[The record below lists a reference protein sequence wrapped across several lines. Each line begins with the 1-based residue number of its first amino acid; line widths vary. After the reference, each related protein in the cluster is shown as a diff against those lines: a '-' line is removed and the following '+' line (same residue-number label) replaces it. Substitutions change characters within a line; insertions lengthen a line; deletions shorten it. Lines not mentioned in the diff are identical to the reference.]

1 MVFPAE
7 EEERWIINEARGR
20 IEMSEVTNSS
30 LPASEKRPAPALGQ
44 RLRRLGWRLVF
55 AYLGVV
61 AMLAWFQRTLMY
73 HPRKG
78 PVPISAAEELA
89 PHLRECQVTAQDGI
103 QLHGWLS
110 LANARSEIGHSQPLS
125 TLGAENRLL
134 VVMFAGNAGNRLSR
148 VSQLALFNGLG
159 CDALLVDYRGYAENA
174 GEPSESALLGDA
186 RTVWDYAVRELG
198 VPPKRI
204 VISGESLGGGVA
216 TGLACEV
223 CQAGQTPAAL
233 VLRATFSSM
242 EDTAAYNY
250 WWLPVR
256 QVLIDKYPSI
266 ERIPSVDCPL
276 LCYHGEQDNLIPHS
290 QGKQLFDAAP
300 LKSKCGIEK
309 RFLSIPGAGHN
320 DIYRIGSHE
329 ITRAIHV
336 LLDEVRHPRRNSAEH
351 RVHRPD

>member
-1 MVFPAE
+1 MNIHTDSTPPLARFPAVPKT
-7 EEERWIINEARGR
+7 WN
-20 IEMSEVTNSS
+20 
-30 LPASEKRPAPALGQ
+30 Q
-44 RLRRLGWRLVF
+44 WLRRLGFRLVL

-78 PVPISAAEELA
+78 PVPIAAAEGLA

-103 QLHGWLS
+103 KLHGWLS
-110 LANARSEIGHSQPLS
+110 LVDARSEIGQSQPLS
-125 TLGAENRLL
+125 QLGAENRLL

-159 CDALLVDYRGYAENA
+159 CDALLVDYRGYAENT
-174 GEPSESALLGDA
+174 GSPSEAAFLKDA
-186 RTVWDYAVRELG
+186 RSVWDYAVQVLG
-198 VPPKRI
+198 VPAERI

-216 TGLACEV
+216 TALASEV

-242 EDTAAYNY
+242 ADTAAAIY

-256 QVLIDKYPSI
+256 QVLIDKYPSVK
-266 ERIPSVDCPL
+266 RILSVNCPL
-276 LCYHGEQDNLIPHS
+276 LCYHGEEDEIVPYT
-290 QGKQLFDAAP
+290 QGKQLFAAAP
-300 LKSKCGIEK
+300 PQSKCGIEK

-329 ITRAIHV
+329 ITRAIHE
-336 LLDEVRHPRRNSAEH
+336 LLEEVRLRGRNSAEH
-351 RVHRPD
+351 